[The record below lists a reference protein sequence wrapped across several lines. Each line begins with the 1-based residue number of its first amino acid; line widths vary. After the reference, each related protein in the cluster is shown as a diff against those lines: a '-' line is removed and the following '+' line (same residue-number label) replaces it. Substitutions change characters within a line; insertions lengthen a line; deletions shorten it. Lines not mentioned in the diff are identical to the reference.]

1 MSFRLDDL
9 DVLTGRMADAV
20 RVAAGA
26 VEEPGGDVEAVARTQ
41 WLGH

>member
-1 MSFRLDDL
+1 MPEE
-9 DVLTGRMADAV
+9 VY
-20 RVAAGA
+20 VALLA